1 MHNLPGTSYRKSG
14 RSRSTPAK
22 LIRGKYHP
30 RRMGRQP
37 VKRPAAFALKLLAA
51 CVATLLALEGGVR
64 LLAPVD
70 RFEFI
75 PNTFDPVCQI
85 RQLPHARGFIHCP
98 EYDIEIRTNG
108 GGLRE
113 DREDSTGRILCLG
126 DSFTLGFGVDREE
139 TFAARLGALNAGV
152 AGTGT
157 AQQLAWF
164 TLDGWRYRPEV
175 VLVAPVVNDLTD
187 NTKSGLFTFAL
198 DSTLV
203 QHPAVQSR
211 TLRVLRLLRKLPGY
225 TTWFARSHALNAF
238 KQAFAVRHHGRL
250 EAQAAGDAPPADVQH
265 HEDALQRA
273 LLRRLR
279 DECESRGA
287 ALVVMPV
294 PARVGSPEQA
304 RQDDLYGWLARAGFV
319 TVDLRA
325 GFAPGA
331 CRRRGPRLPGR
342 RALDRRGAPPGG
354 DAGAGHGPR

>member
-1 MHNLPGTSYRKSG
+1 M
-14 RSRSTPAK
+14 
-22 LIRGKYHP
+22 
-30 RRMGRQP
+30 
-37 VKRPAAFALKLLAA
+37 KRPAVFALKLLAA

-64 LLAPVD
+64 WLAPVD

-85 RQLPHARGFIHCP
+85 RQLPHARGFIRCP

-113 DREDSTGRILCLG
+113 DHETETGRILCLG
-126 DSFTLGFGVDREE
+126 DSFTVGFGVTREDA
-139 TFAARLGALNAGV
+139 FAARLGALNAGV

-164 TLDGWRYRPEV
+164 TLDGWRYRPAV

-187 NTKSGLFTFAL
+187 NTKSGLFTFAP

-203 QHPAVQSR
+203 QHPAVQDR
-211 TLRVLRLLRKLPGY
+211 TLGALRLLRRLPGY
-225 TTWFARSHALNAF
+225 TTWFARSHLLNAF

-250 EAQAAGDAPPADVQH
+250 AAAAAGDAAPTAVQH

-279 DECESRGA
+279 AECEARGA

-294 PARVGSPEQA
+294 PARPGSPEQV
-304 RQDDLYGWLARAGFV
+304 RQDHLYAWLEDDGFV
-319 TVDLRA
+319 TVDLRTA
-325 GFAPGA
+325 FAQAMADGA
-331 CRRRGPRLPGR
+331 VLTYPV
-342 RALDRRGAPPGG
+342 D
-354 DAGAGHGPR
+354 GHWTATAHRIAAARILAMGLVRPE